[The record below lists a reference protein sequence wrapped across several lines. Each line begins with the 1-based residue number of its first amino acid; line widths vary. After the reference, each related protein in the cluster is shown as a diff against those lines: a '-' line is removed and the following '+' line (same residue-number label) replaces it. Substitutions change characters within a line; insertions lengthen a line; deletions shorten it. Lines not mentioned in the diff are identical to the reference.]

1 MTAPVGDDP
10 PEAAPPPAGRPGAGD
25 STGATGDG
33 DPAGHP
39 PEAFDEAQFR
49 QVLGHFA
56 TGVTVVTAMED
67 GVPVGFTCQAFTAL
81 SLHPPLVALAP
92 AKSSTSWPK
101 IAKAGAFCVNILAD
115 DQTEVCRSFAV
126 SGGDKFAGLSWRP
139 GVTGSPV
146 LEGTLAHLECRLGM
160 IHDAGDHEL
169 VTGTVERIALGRG
182 RPLIFYRG
190 AFGAIAD

>member
-1 MTAPVGDDP
+1 VTG
-10 PEAAPPPAGRPGAGD
+10 PPAGEEG
-25 STGATGDG
+25 TGDA
-33 DPAGHP
+33 DPAGP
-39 PEAFDEAQFR
+39 GGAADAADAADAAGPSVDEAQFR

-81 SLHPPLVALAP
+81 SLDPPLVALAP

-101 IAKAGAFCVNILAD
+101 IAKAGAFCVNILAE
-115 DQTEVCRSFAV
+115 DQMELGRSFAV
-126 SGGDKFAGLSWRP
+126 SGGDKFAAVKWHAGS
-139 GVTGSPV
+139 TGAPV
-146 LEGTLAHLECRLGM
+146 LEGALAHVECRLGI

-169 VTGTVERIALGRG
+169 VTGTVERLGIGAG

-190 AFGAIAD
+190 DFSRLEV